1 MSDVF
6 IGIYGRSSTIKQIIP
21 IPHYYLVVLF
31 IDKSAPDNWDAFEF
45 VERWHSTR
53 GELGRRLHWTLLG
66 RPFFKPGIVC
76 SKSTSRLFC

>member
-45 VERWHSTR
+45 VERWYNTR
-53 GELGRRLHWTLLG
+53 GELG
-66 RPFFKPGIVC
+66 
-76 SKSTSRLFC
+76 